1 MPMPGVFR
9 QGDHI
14 CSLFE
19 TEDEQIAMAA
29 EYLADG
35 LQRGER
41 AFYVAQSDGAVQ
53 RFRAA
58 MRAHGVNVAAALKR
72 GALVESTHADAHLA
86 GGRFDSE
93 RMLQLLNEAVES
105 ALNDG
110 FTGLRTCGDMSW
122 LLAQPDGADSA
133 IVYEALLNQFFRGVR
148 AAGMCQYDT
157 RRLPPDLVHCAL
169 ATHSSACVDG
179 AHRHNTFYQSQACS
193 GARVHHTND
202 LAWKI
207 GELRRASM
215 VG

>member
-1 MPMPGVFR
+1 MPNVFR

-19 TEDEQIAMAA
+19 TEEEQIAMAA
-29 EYLADG
+29 EYLADA

-41 AFYVAQSDGAVQ
+41 AFYVSQSNAAVP

-58 MRAHGVNVAAALKR
+58 LRTHGVNVATMLKK

-86 GGRFDSE
+86 GGRFDPE
-93 RMLQLLNEAVES
+93 RMLHLLNEAVEL

-110 FTGLRTCGDMSW
+110 FTGLRACGDMSW
-122 LLAQPDGADSA
+122 LLQQPDGADDA
-133 IVYEALLNQFFRGVR
+133 IEYEALLNQFFRGVR

-157 RRLPPDLVHCAL
+157 RRLPPDLVHNGL
-169 ATHSSACVDG
+169 ATHSSACVNG
-179 AHRHNTFYQSQACS
+179 AHRHNPFYESRTCAA
-193 GARVHHTND
+193 ARGQHTSD

-207 GELRRASM
+207 GELRRATSI
-215 VG
+215 G

>member
-1 MPMPGVFR
+1 MPSVFR

-19 TEDEQIAMAA
+19 TEDEQITMAA
-29 EYLADG
+29 KYLADG

-41 AFYVAQSDGAVQ
+41 AFYVAQSNAAMQ
-53 RFRAA
+53 RFRGA
-58 MRAHGVNVAAALKR
+58 MRANGVNVAAALKK

-86 GGRFDSE
+86 DGQFDSE
-93 RMLQLLNEAVES
+93 RMLRLLNEAVEL

-122 LLAQPDGADSA
+122 LLAHPEGADTA
-133 IVYEALLNQFFRGVR
+133 IEYEALLNQFFRGVR
-148 AAGMCQYDT
+148 AAGMCQYDI
-157 RRLPPDLVHCAL
+157 RRLPPDLVHSAL

-179 AHRHNTFYQSQACS
+179 THRHNTFYQSQACS
-193 GARVHHTND
+193 TARGHHTND

-215 VG
+215 IG